1 MRSTVVTGAS
11 GFLGRHVVSALL
23 AAGRAVVA
31 LVRDEPTVALLPEHP
46 ALRIVRAELDTSGS
60 VDAALEGVDV
70 RAVIHLAGGRAPGG
84 LESIDANVRLSLA
97 PTAALIAA
105 LSRRAELEAFVL
117 ASSGEVY
124 GAVPAPFRESAE
136 ASPRSGYGIAKLLA
150 EELSLAAFRARGF
163 PAVVV
168 RMGVV
173 YGPGQLDSPMFVP
186 ALLEAARQRRPF
198 EMSQGEQLRDFVYV
212 RDVATTLVQLSST
225 PAARG
230 EIVNVGTGEG
240 VQVRELAS
248 RLWERLGRPMELR
261 IGALPMRPD
270 EASDYRLDVTKLRA
284 LTGSAPSTPLDEGL
298 DLTARELEATPTRR
312 S

>member
-11 GFLGRHVVSALL
+11 GFLGRHVVGALL
-23 AAGRAVVA
+23 AAGHPVVA

-46 ALRIVRAELDTSGS
+46 ALRVVRAELDTADG
-60 VDAALEGVDV
+60 VDAAVEGVDV

-84 LESIDANVRLSLA
+84 LASIDANVRLSLA
-97 PTAALIAA
+97 PTAALVAA

-124 GAVPAPFRESAE
+124 GAVPAPFRENAE

-173 YGPGQLDSPMFVP
+173 YGPGQLGSPMFVP

-240 VQVRELAS
+240 VQVRELAT

-261 IGALPMRPD
+261 IGALAMRPD

-298 DLTARELEATPTRR
+298 DLTARELEAMIPART
-312 S
+312 